1 MDVLPAPGSRAAR
14 RLIRN
19 KRIPLQTIVLRT
31 LFATGI
37 ISTALIAPNA
47 VRLFAYADR
56 AKAYRGKFYDRVAQ
70 AIWRLKRRGLII
82 EEEKNG
88 KRVVRITEKG
98 KAEIQRVLLLDYKI
112 PAPALWDGKWRILI
126 FDVRED
132 RRKTREMLRV
142 LLSRAGFLRLQDSVW
157 IYPYPCDEFVA
168 LVRAHLKSGVGEAR
182 VLVAEIIEADR
193 ELRKHFNLS

>member
-56 AKAYRGKFYDRVAQ
+56 AKAYSGKIYDRVAQ
-70 AIWRLKRRGLII
+70 AIWPLKRRGLII

-98 KAEIQRVLLLDYKI
+98 KAEIQRLL
-112 PAPALWDGKWRILI
+112 
-126 FDVRED
+126 
-132 RRKTREMLRV
+132 
-142 LLSRAGFLRLQDSVW
+142 
-157 IYPYPCDEFVA
+157 
-168 LVRAHLKSGVGEAR
+168 
-182 VLVAEIIEADR
+182 
-193 ELRKHFNLS
+193 